1 MIHEQPDLFS
11 TAPPERPKA
20 KITPLVPSS
29 LHLGPPAF
37 YNTAGETGEAL
48 TGATDSAAG
57 QEAVVLKLMK
67 DGTARSA
74 SQVYRALND
83 RRMITGAVPITSI
96 RRAMTNL
103 MKRGILEKLDEKRLG
118 PYGRNEHKYL
128 YRHV

>member
-11 TAPPERPKA
+11 TAPRTPPA
-20 KITPLVPSS
+20 TITRLV
-29 LHLGPPAF
+29 PAF

-48 TGATDSAAG
+48 ADATDSAAG

-103 MKRGILEKLDEKRLG
+103 MKRGSLEKLSEKRLG
-118 PYGRNEHKYL
+118 PYGRNEHKYH